1 MKDKIAEKVMELY
14 GKGVKQN
21 VIAQQLNLST
31 AKVWRI
37 INKNAPKPED
47 EEFTDEDYEAYEET
61 VNGNPDDD
69 PASDSPSGNPEIPEQ
84 PFEDNSDVTEDDSE
98 DHSIEDNSDA
108 PDDDPAAD
116 FPSENPETP
125 GQPSDSSEQM
135 KAIAEMTSAE
145 TARKLTDG
153 YKEILDLLG
162 SVNREIMENS
172 MSGLDKG
179 MRMLLAASERLN
191 AISEKQEKMLFSCSG
206 NGNRADLHPEE
217 SGNHILYLVLVLL
230 LIFTAFCFGG
240 ICGTCDM
247 LYGAVIL
254 CGLLLAATVLQL
266 AFYPRSGKHRILLSF
281 SILGT
286 AAAVTALISGY
297 FFFLID
303 KRVLHIW
310 LCALAGV
317 PVGGIIYLLY
327 FLVQRKNQKGSK

>member
-1 MKDKIAEKVMELY
+1 MKDKIAEKVMELF

-61 VNGNPDDD
+61 VNGAPDDD
-69 PASDSPSGNPEIPEQ
+69 PASDSPSENPEIPGQ
-84 PFEDNSDVTEDDSE
+84 PFEDNSDVTDDDSE
-98 DHSIEDNSDA
+98 DHSIEDNSDS
-108 PDDDPAAD
+108 PDDDSSSD
-116 FPSENPETP
+116 SPSENPEIP

-135 KAIAEMTSAE
+135 KAIAEMTSSE
-145 TARKLTDG
+145 TARKMTDS

-191 AISEKQEKMLFSCSG
+191 AISEKQEKIASCSG
-206 NGNRADLHPEE
+206 NGNRTDLNPEE
-217 SGNHILYLVLVLL
+217 SGNHILYLVLALL

-240 ICGTCDM
+240 ICGTCDL
-247 LYGAVIL
+247 LYLAVFQ
-254 CGLLLAATVLQL
+254 CGFLLAATVLQL
-266 AFYPRSGKHRILLSF
+266 AFYPRSGKHKMLLLF
-281 SILGT
+281 TILGT
-286 AAAVTALISGY
+286 AAAVTALLAGY
-297 FFFLID
+297 FFFQVD
-303 KRVLHIW
+303 KSILHI
-310 LCALAGV
+310 LLLALAGV
-317 PVGGIIYLLY
+317 PVGGIISLLY
-327 FLVQRKNQKGSK
+327 FLLKRKNEKDSK